1 MGKAI
6 LLNLGLTFKEN
17 VQDIRN
23 SKSASLE
30 KLFKEKG
37 YQVEVY
43 DPLANKKLAF
53 IEYKIKLKSPQK
65 KYHCVIVS
73 VAHKEFFK
81 MSEKKI
87 VSLFENP
94 GLLIDIKNVW
104 DKIKLPNY
112 ISKWSL

>member
-1 MGKAI
+1 M
-6 LLNLGLTFKEN
+6 
-17 VQDIRN
+17 
-23 SKSASLE
+23 
-30 KLFKEKG
+30 
-37 YQVEVY
+37 
-43 DPLANKKLAF
+43 ANKKLAF

-87 VSLFENP
+87 VSLFEKP
-94 GLLIDIKNVW
+94 SLLIDIKNVW
-104 DKIKLPNY
+104 DNIKLPNY